1 MCWSSTAHF
10 QEEIQRG
17 LAASSTPLFPPFPCT
32 HLPFLQSVEDRWAVM
47 NPRAGCWFHPPEC
60 WPEQCSR
67 KWAGLQRNR
76 VCSCLQSCRRGSM
89 KKWMF
94 TDLFTP
100 QQMGMNGPEAGE
112 CGNGKFWVSHIQCV
126 ISQPPIL
133 LLLPVFL
140 CLLSLLYL
148 LSLTLWH
155 SRDCSSPGS
164 SVLLVSVQGKWTA
177 TSLFKLDSVC
187 GFMKTQNVILRVG
200 FCPIWS
206 SKSIP
211 VPRTLHGTWRML
223 CGWMRA
229 DQRTARW
236 SAVC

>member
-10 QEEIQRG
+10 KKFRER
-17 LAASSTPLFPPFPCT
+17 LAASSTPLFPPFHALTSFPPVCRG
-32 HLPFLQSVEDRWAVM
+32 QGEAVM
-47 NPRAGCWFHPPEC
+47 NLRADCWFHPPEC

-89 KKWMF
+89 KKWIF

-100 QQMGMNGPEAGE
+100 PADAYEWARSKGMWKWKILG
-112 CGNGKFWVSHIQCV
+112 WVTQCV
-126 ISQPPIL
+126 ISTSCF
-133 LLLPVFL
+133 FL
-140 CLLSLLYL
+140 CFCVCWVCCVCWVWLFD
-148 LSLTLWH
+148 TP
-155 SRDCSSPGS
+155 RDWSSPGS
-164 SVLLVSVQGKWTA
+164 SVHCLSVQGKWTV

-187 GFMKTQNVILRVG
+187 GFMKTQNVILQVE

-206 SKSIP
+206 SRSIP
-211 VPRTLHGTWRML
+211 VPRTLYGTWRML